1 MRKTTDRIG
10 YILVSEAGG
19 VDGLDNN
26 DKGCKEIAAFYTEQE
41 ALNSKKYP
49 HATLEKRVLEIE
61 KIREEALKKLTP
73 TEILV
78 LNIGVDLTMPRC

>member
-1 MRKTTDRIG
+1 MRKNIDRIG

-26 DKGCKEIAAFYTEQE
+26 DKGGKEIAAFYTEQE
-41 ALNSKKYP
+41 ALGSQKYP
-49 HATLEKRVLEIE
+49 HAKLEKRVLEIE